1 MLVLFYCLV
10 VAFVRDCA
18 FLLVLLLVV
27 RILNDLELT
36 INVFYILLLFLAYV
50 DVCG

>member
-36 INVFYILLLFLAYV
+36 INVFLYFVAFPSL
-50 DVCG
+50 C